1 MAKFIELTKIEGN
14 HVLVNVDHILG
25 MFVND
30 ISLKTTLVMSGG
42 ESTDLEI
49 EQSYDEVKKLLV
61 VE

>member
-30 ISLKTTLVMSGG
+30 ISLKNHISN
-42 ESTDLEI
+42 ERRR
-49 EQSYDEVKKLLV
+49 KH
-61 VE
+61 